1 MATLDAPRPGPVAA
15 AADLSAAVRV
25 PPWRRLAGQKL
36 AAAAAL
42 FLLLLS
48 IGAVFGP
55 LVSPH
60 DPHLIDLSMR
70 NLPPGTA
77 AADGG
82 LPHLLGTDA
91 LGRDVLSRIIL
102 GARVTLAVGLASVLL
117 SGVVGVAVGLVAGHY
132 RGRTDE
138 VVMRF
143 VDLQMSIPSLL
154 IALLVLYVLG
164 GSFLNV
170 ILVLAVIRWMVYTR
184 LTRGLMLT
192 LREQLYVEAAHAIGA
207 RDLRVIFRHMLPNL
221 LSPILVLATLEVA
234 TVLLTESSLSFLG
247 LGIQPPDTSWGQM
260 LSEGREY
267 LRNAWWLIMFPGLA
281 ILFTA
286 LSLNILANWMRERS
300 GPQK

>member
-1 MATLDAPRPGPVAA
+1 MATLGTSDVSQAPAPTRPVARRA
-15 AADLSAAVRV
+15 SQ
-25 PPWRRLAGQKL
+25 WRRLTGQKL
-36 AAAAAL
+36 AAVAAL
-42 FLLLLS
+42 FLFLLVVA
-48 IGAVFGP
+48 AVFGS

-60 DPHLIDLSMR
+60 DPNAIDLSLR
-70 NLPPGTA
+70 NQPPGTA
-77 AADGG
+77 APDGG
-82 LPHLLGTDA
+82 VPYLLGTDA
-91 LGRDVLSRIIL
+91 LGRDVLSRIII

-117 SGVVGVAVGLVAGHY
+117 SGVVGVAVGLIAGQY
-132 RGRTDE
+132 RGKVDE
-138 VVMRF
+138 IIMRF

-170 ILVLAVIRWMVYTR
+170 ILILAVIRWMVYTR

-207 RDLRVIFRHMLPNL
+207 RDLRVVFRHMLPNL
-221 LSPILVLATLEVA
+221 LSPVMVLATLEVA

-267 LRNAWWLIMFPGLA
+267 LSTAWWLIAFPGLA
-281 ILFTA
+281 ILLTA
-286 LSLNILANWMRERS
+286 LSLNIVANWMRERS
-300 GPQK
+300 GPQQ